1 MPTTPMALYYPWM
14 HFQSDS
20 WLKTALLTWEKLV
33 RVRPRDIEDRDNNLV
48 RRVREETDLLV
59 EVVPSERDL
68 QVVSDAFTGVIDSY
82 RTYIAEI
89 FDTRTTRFQP
99 IDPRAEKGYEAP
111 ASNAGYYPGTPLTWV
126 YSGPG
131 GSRMDRSLQD
141 RLIELGVA
149 KRAPRRGPWVGMRP
163 RLASIYMATL
173 ADAVASHNNLVPTT
187 DDPRMHSAV
196 GAIEQLT
203 GLLFDAGYDPVR
215 EDPAGAYVHLAV
227 AAVLEP
233 RNPGTISIDKLID
246 FRKRHEAEL
255 RAFWGHVSGLADEL
269 ARVAAVDNPELAQLH
284 LQDIYESQTKA
295 MLRDLQRGL
304 LSTGVDTVAGS
315 MALKV
320 NVSAA
325 SGTALGAAA
334 LAGGHVALGTASV
347 ALTVVP
353 YFVTRARQVKAQQT
367 ASPVAYLLAA
377 NRSLSGKN
385 LLQLLQ
391 RKSAG

>member
-1 MPTTPMALYYPWM
+1 MALYYPWM

-20 WLKTALLTWEKLV
+20 WLKTSLLTWEKLV
-33 RVRPRDIEDRDNNLV
+33 RVRPRGIEDRDNNLV

-59 EVVPSERDL
+59 DIVPSERDL

-82 RTYIAEI
+82 WSHISER
-89 FDTRTTRFQP
+89 FDTSFQR
-99 IDPRAEKGYEAP
+99 IDVRADAAFGSP
-111 ASNAGYYPGTPLTWV
+111 GSNAGYVADTRLTWV
-126 YSGPG
+126 YSGPD
-131 GSRMDRSLQD
+131 GSRIDRSLQD

-149 KRAPRRGPWVGMRP
+149 ARAPGGGPWVGMRP
-163 RLASIYMATL
+163 RLASIYLATL
-173 ADAVASHNNLVPTT
+173 ADAVASHNDLVPAT

-196 GAIEQLT
+196 GAIGELT

-215 EDPAGAYVHLAV
+215 EDLAGAYVHLAI
-227 AAVLEP
+227 AAVLQP
-233 RNPGTISIDKLID
+233 RNPDTIPLDKLID
-246 FRKRHEAEL
+246 FRKRHKDEL

-269 ARVAAVDNPELAQLH
+269 ARVAAVDNPELTQLH
-284 LQDIYESQTKA
+284 LRDIYESQTKA

-320 NVSAA
+320 NISAA

-334 LAGGHVALGTASV
+334 LAGGHVALGAASV

-353 YFVTRARQVKAQQT
+353 YFVTRARQVKAQQA

-377 NRSLSGKN
+377 NRGLSGKN

-391 RKSAG
+391 RKSPG